1 MATRIPQDVDL
12 EDRLVFGLTPVRFGY
27 LVIGGLAAFTV
38 WSAQW
43 GPAPIRLAVALPLA
57 AAGLALA
64 WGRLAGRAVDG
75 WVADALRFLARNVR
89 VERSLRHRAGTR
101 RPRPHLAFALRPA
114 LPLLQRVAVPHLRRP
129 ARPIVGHPRRHAGA
143 DGKAR

>member
-38 WSAQW
+38 WSAHW
-43 GPAPIRLAVALPLA
+43 GPTPIRLVVAFPLA

-75 WVADALRFLARNVR
+75 WLADAFRFLARNVR
-89 VERSLRHRAGTR
+89 VERSLRHRAGTGC
-101 RPRPHLAFALRPA
+101 PRLHLARPLRQALTVLR
-114 LPLLQRVAVPHLRRP
+114 RVAVPHLRRH
-129 ARPIVGHPRRHAGA
+129 ARPIAACHRHAGG
-143 DGKAR
+143 DEKAR